1 MNKYLIFSFFIFF
14 YSTNLQISQIEGY
27 LGEYKPNCGCPT
39 GTICC
44 PNSVMKENFGEEKF
58 SDR

>member
-1 MNKYLIFSFFIFF
+1 MD
-14 YSTNLQISQIEGY
+14 TCCQIEGY

-58 SDR
+58 SDRCCQSCNPKIGCVSGKK